1 MKAARIPG
9 IIVCFLSVGAAWGFG
24 ITAISQ
30 KLDYTDNYNEWLTKQ
45 VPPQDPNRIVFI
57 PPWATL
63 NNDDPYVL
71 DHPPYNRG
79 AWEDWGWTHE
89 LTAPAGANGILSAT
103 LTIPAWDVDAG
114 MENGIYIN
122 GVRIGILSE
131 TGDWA
136 WGTSAFTLP
145 SSALSDLWSNG
156 ILNVRMDI
164 DENLTGS
171 RITLGSATLTVNY
184 NVSGKGTPARLSVH
198 RFWSAALQSYFYT
211 AKESEKEKL
220 ISDPTSTWVYQ
231 GVEYQAL
238 PADFEPGSAPVY
250 RFWSDT
256 FKTHLYTIDPALREE
271 INLKFP
277 SIWTDQGE
285 AFWAFPPDV
294 QAPGTIPV
302 YRFRSD
308 IIQRYFYTINEAQ
321 KDRLILENS
330 DVWTF
335 EGIAWHAFAYQPAQ

>member
-1 MKAARIPG
+1 MKTAHALGLIG
-9 IIVCFLSVGAAWGFG
+9 CIILLAG
-24 ITAISQ
+24 TANAGVTTIRQ
-30 KLDYTDNYNEWLTKQ
+30 TLDYTCNGEWAE
-45 VPPQDPNRIVFI
+45 PWFI
-57 PPWATL
+57 PP
-63 NNDDPYVL
+63 DIIRDHSPY
-71 DHPPYNRG
+71 HRG
-79 AWEDWGWTHE
+79 MREDWGWTHDIRNRVPSD
-89 LTAPAGANGILSAT
+89 AKGIISAT
-103 LTIPAWDVDAG
+103 LSISAWDVDAG

-136 WGTSAFTLP
+136 WGTSTFTLP

-156 ILNVRMDI
+156 FLNVRMDI

-184 NVSGKGTPARLSVH
+184 NVTGKGTPARLSVH

-211 AKESEKEKL
+211 AKESEKAKL
-220 ISDPTSTWVYQ
+220 ISDPASAWVYQ

-238 PADFEPGSAPVY
+238 PADLEPGSAPVY

-294 QAPGTIPV
+294 EVPGTIPV

-308 IIQRYFYTINEAQ
+308 IIQRFFYTINEAQ
-321 KDRLILENS
+321 KDRLILEHS